1 MNNTITLTEKQMKA
15 LQEGKPITIEPPKK
29 EPGKFQCRED
39 NKYYPNLDGT
49 IRNKGYNAP
58 SELENYAFLGTVE
71 EAREFEQLR
80 KQIAIRFEFLK
91 QHAPLYKPTWDDYED
106 PKYYVYYD
114 AAEQSWDFHHQYQ
127 HISPI
132 PYMPKEVARKFCS
145 MANAGLIEGLERPLF
160 N

>member
-1 MNNTITLTEKQMKA
+1 MNNTITLTEKQMEA

-29 EPGKFQCRED
+29 EPEKFKCRASS
-39 NKYYPNLDGT
+39 NYYANLDGT
-49 IRNKGYNAP
+49 IRNKGYGSP
-58 SELENYAFLGTVE
+58 SELENYVFLATIK
-71 EAREFEQLR
+71 EALEFEQLR

-91 QHAPLYKPTWDDYED
+91 QHAPLYKPTWDNYDE

-114 AAEQSWDFHHQYQ
+114 FEKKSWDFHHQYH